1 MHFWLDHTAHCTEK
15 IHSLCMLAGRFCV
28 SRKGGTEGGGWGQ
41 PQGAVHMVAARL
53 HCEKAMVRTTWATSR
68 PA

>member
-1 MHFWLDHTAHCTEK
+1 MVHFWLHHTAHRK
-15 IHSLCMLAGRFCV
+15 DSLCMLAGRFCI
-28 SRKGGTEGGGWGQ
+28 SRKGGTEGGGWGE

-53 HCEKAMVRTTWATSR
+53 HCEKAMVRTRLATSR